1 MFWHTD
7 TAIFDVEAALQR
19 SENALETA
27 NTKGLPEPDI
37 KLVEDSIRV
46 QCVFFQDRWR
56 LPFTSF

>member
-7 TAIFDVEAALQR
+7 EGIFDVEAALQR

-27 NTKGLPEPDI
+27 HKKGLPESDI

-46 QCVFFQDRWR
+46 QYVLFFFQN
-56 LPFTSF
+56 F